1 MSKQMKIN
9 AAKEAISFVKDGM
22 NLGLGT
28 GSTVDE
34 FLILLS
40 KEIKNGL
47 NICGVP
53 TSKKTRDL
61 SNKLSIP
68 LTTLESVKTLDLTI
82 DGADEIDNDLSLIK
96 GGGGALLR
104 EKIIA
109 FNSDELLIIADESKL
124 VDKLGDFKLPIEVSP
139 YEHEVTSLRI
149 INKLNKIG
157 YEGTIDLRKDDKN
170 VFITDAGNY
179 IYDLSVGLI
188 SDPNIIEQTLNLIPG
203 VFENGLFI
211 DLTKKVVIG
220 VQEGTRIISKW
231 LYSPCFLSIQPSSF
245 S

>member
-68 LTTLESVKTLDLTI
+68 LTTLESVKTHDLTI
-82 DGADEIDNDLSLIK
+82 DGADEIDNELSLIK

-170 VFITDAGNY
+170 IFITDGGNY

-220 VQEGTRIISKW
+220 GQEGTRIISK
-231 LYSPCFLSIQPSSF
+231 
-245 S
+245 

>member
-68 LTTLESVKTLDLTI
+68 LTTLESVKKLDLTI
-82 DGADEIDNDLSLIK
+82 DGADEIDNELSLIK

-124 VDKLGDFKLPIEVSP
+124 VDKLGDFKLPIEISP

-149 INKLNKIG
+149 MNKLNKIG

-170 VFITDAGNY
+170 IFITDGGNY

-220 VQEGTRIISKW
+220 GQEGTRIISK
-231 LYSPCFLSIQPSSF
+231 
-245 S
+245 

>member
-139 YEHEVTSLRI
+139 YEHEVTSLGI
-149 INKLNKIG
+149 INKLKKIG
-157 YEGTIDLRKDDKN
+157 YEGTIDLRKDNKN
-170 VFITDAGNY
+170 IFITDGGNY

-220 VQEGTRIISKW
+220 GQEGTRIISK
-231 LYSPCFLSIQPSSF
+231 
-245 S
+245 

>member
-1 MSKQMKIN
+1 MSKEMKII
-9 AAKEAISFVKDGM
+9 AAKEALTYVKDGM
-22 NLGLGT
+22 KIGLGT

-40 KEIKNGL
+40 EEIQNGL
-47 NICGVP
+47 NIYGVV
-53 TSKKTRDL
+53 TSEKTKNL

-68 LTTLESVKTLDLTI
+68 LNTLENVKKLDLTI
-82 DGADEIDNDLSLIK
+82 DGADEIDTNLSLIK

-109 FNSDELLIIADESKL
+109 YNSNELLIIADESKL
-124 VDKLGDFKLPIEVSP
+124 VDKLGDFKLPIEISP

-149 INKLNKIG
+149 MNKLNKIG
-157 YEGTIDLRKDDKN
+157 YEGTIGLRKDNKN
-170 VFITDAGNY
+170 IFITDGGNY

-188 SDPNIIEQTLNLIPG
+188 SEPNIIEQTLNLIPG

-211 DLTKKVVIG
+211 DLTKKVIIG
-220 VQEGTRIISKW
+220 GQEGTRIISK
-231 LYSPCFLSIQPSSF
+231 
-245 S
+245 

>member
-61 SNKLSIP
+61 SNKLSIT

-170 VFITDAGNY
+170 IFITDGGNY

-220 VQEGTRIISKW
+220 SQERTRIISK
-231 LYSPCFLSIQPSSF
+231 
-245 S
+245 

>member
-220 VQEGTRIISKW
+220 VQEGTRIISK
-231 LYSPCFLSIQPSSF
+231 
-245 S
+245 

>member
-1 MSKQMKIN
+1 MSKEMKIN

-53 TSKKTRDL
+53 TSEKTRDL

-68 LTTLESVKTLDLTI
+68 LTTLENVKKLDLTI
-82 DGADEIDNDLSLIK
+82 DGADEIDNELSLIK

-124 VDKLGDFKLPIEVSP
+124 VGKLGDFKLPIEVSP

-149 INKLNKIG
+149 MNKLN
-157 YEGTIDLRKDDKN
+157 
-170 VFITDAGNY
+170 
-179 IYDLSVGLI
+179 
-188 SDPNIIEQTLNLIPG
+188 
-203 VFENGLFI
+203 
-211 DLTKKVVIG
+211 
-220 VQEGTRIISKW
+220 
-231 LYSPCFLSIQPSSF
+231 
-245 S
+245 

>member
-1 MSKQMKIN
+1 MSKEMKIN

-53 TSKKTRDL
+53 TSKTTRDL

-139 YEHEVTSLRI
+139 YEHEVTSLGI
-149 INKLNKIG
+149 INKLKKIG
-157 YEGTIDLRKDDKN
+157 YEGTIDLRKDNKN
-170 VFITDAGNY
+170 IFITDGGNY

-188 SDPNIIEQTLNLIPG
+188 SDQNIIEQTLNLIPG

-220 VQEGTRIISKW
+220 SQERTRIISK
-231 LYSPCFLSIQPSSF
+231 
-245 S
+245 

>member
-1 MSKQMKIN
+1 MSKEMKIN
-9 AAKEAISFVKDGM
+9 AAKEAINFVEDGM
-22 NLGLGT
+22 KLGLGT

-53 TSKKTRDL
+53 TSEKTRDL

-82 DGADEIDNDLSLIK
+82 DGADEIDHDLSLIK

-149 INKLNKIG
+149 INELNKIG
-157 YEGTIDLRKDDKN
+157 YEGTIGLRRDN
-170 VFITDAGNY
+170 QNIFITDGGNY

-188 SDPNIIEQTLNLIPG
+188 SEPNIIEQALNLIPG

-211 DLTKKVVIG
+211 DLAKKVIIG
-220 VQEGTRIISKW
+220 SQEGTRIISK
-231 LYSPCFLSIQPSSF
+231 
-245 S
+245 

>member
-170 VFITDAGNY
+170 IFITDGGNY

-220 VQEGTRIISKW
+220 SQERTRIISK
-231 LYSPCFLSIQPSSF
+231 
-245 S
+245 

>member
-1 MSKQMKIN
+1 MSKEMKIN

-68 LTTLESVKTLDLTI
+68 LTTLENVKKLDLTI
-82 DGADEIDNDLSLIK
+82 DGADEIDNELSLIK

-170 VFITDAGNY
+170 IFITDGGNY

-220 VQEGTRIISKW
+220 RQEGTRIISK
-231 LYSPCFLSIQPSSF
+231 
-245 S
+245 

>member
-1 MSKQMKIN
+1 MSKEMKIN

-157 YEGTIDLRKDDKN
+157 YKGTIDLRKDDKN
-170 VFITDAGNY
+170 IFITDGGNY

-211 DLTKKVVIG
+211 DLTKKVIIG
-220 VQEGTRIISKW
+220 GQEGTRIISK
-231 LYSPCFLSIQPSSF
+231 
-245 S
+245 

>member
-1 MSKQMKIN
+1 MKIN

-82 DGADEIDNDLSLIK
+82 DGADEIDNELSLIK

-170 VFITDAGNY
+170 IFITDGGNY

-220 VQEGTRIISKW
+220 RQEGTRIISK
-231 LYSPCFLSIQPSSF
+231 
-245 S
+245 